1 MICIVI
7 FSLAVDVVVLLW
19 LFRCQHRESLS
30 TFATGSKVDFVL
42 YSFSVVLLSQ
52 ESTTPSN
59 VLFSNG
65 REGVLEPRINKKKPK
80 ILNNNGGNFFYNK

>member
-1 MICIVI
+1 MMICIVI

-65 REGVLEPRINKKKPK
+65 REGVSQTKDQQEEAKDFKQ
-80 ILNNNGGNFFYNK
+80 